1 MACAEADHLHHVL
14 AKVVELAIVTGA
26 AGFACACCL
35 HLILERGVI
44 LACDKLAVDVAYVLR
59 HQETVP
65 VSCAS
70 IEFGPDIFPM
80 LLENL
85 PGGDP

>member
-14 AKVVELAIVTGA
+14 AKVVELAIRTSA

-44 LACDKLAVDVAYVLR
+44 LACDISHL
-59 HQETVP
+59 
-65 VSCAS
+65 SCAVNVNKVHRAVRNS
-70 IEFGPDIFPM
+70 
-80 LLENL
+80 LSCYHS
-85 PGGDP
+85 